1 MARAKVDLDS
11 GPAPLSVRPLRD
23 RKRTIR
29 RLDRGRRPARRP
41 SRDRGYERRYRQT
54 IRSIDIWSVLKI
66 ALCFYLCALIV
77 VLAAG
82 VVLWWIASAVGA
94 IENVEKFIGDLV
106 SDNNF
111 HFLSWEVLRGAT
123 LIGLVVVCVLV
134 VITVLAAA
142 FYNLFSELTGGLE
155 VTVVEHEDD
164 H

>member
-1 MARAKVDLDS
+1 MARAKTALEP
-11 GPAPLSVRPLRD
+11 GARTPASRIVRGD
-23 RKRTIR
+23 RR
-29 RLDRGRRPARRP
+29 RVLPVRQRRPAR
-41 SRDRGYERRYRQT
+41 SAGYERRYRQT

-66 ALCFYLCALIV
+66 SLCFYMCALIV
-77 VLAAG
+77 VLLAG

-94 IENVEKFIGDLV
+94 IHNVEKFVGDLV
-106 SDNNF
+106 SDNHF

-142 FYNLFSELTGGLE
+142 FYNLFSELIGGLE